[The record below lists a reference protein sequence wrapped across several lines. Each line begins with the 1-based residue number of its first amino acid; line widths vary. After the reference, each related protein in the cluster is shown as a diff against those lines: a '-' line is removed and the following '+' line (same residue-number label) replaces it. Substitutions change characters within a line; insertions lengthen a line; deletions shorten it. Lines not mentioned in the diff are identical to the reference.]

1 MNQRFLSVF
10 AFAVLVAA
18 IASFVLYR
26 ATAARPPAQPAELAN
41 PVVVAARD
49 LQAGTLVKD
58 TDLKVE
64 SRSGALPAGA
74 SRKKRDFIGRGV
86 IAAVYRSEIVVDSRL
101 APTGA
106 GAGMAA
112 MIRPG
117 MRAVAVRVNDVVGLA
132 GFVLP
137 GMRVDVLIA
146 AGPVVKTLLQN
157 IEVLSA
163 GQHIQKDA
171 EGKPVSAQVV
181 NLLVT
186 PDQAELLSLAA
197 NQASIQL
204 VLRNPLDSQ
213 VAQTSG
219 ALMSRVLG
227 TAPPERPGAHGV
239 PVSAKPPA
247 APAPARAPEP
257 KPVVVEMF
265 HGVKRAEARFI
276 QEAQP

>member
-18 IASFVLYR
+18 VASFVLYR
-26 ATAARPPAQPAELAN
+26 ATASRPPAQGAELVN

-64 SRSGALPAGA
+64 SRSGSLPAGA
-74 SRKKRDFIGRGV
+74 SRKKKDFAGRGV
-86 IAAVYRSEIVVDSRL
+86 IAPVYRNEIVVDGRL

-106 GAGMAA
+106 GAGLAA

-137 GMRVDVLIA
+137 GMRVDVLIT

-171 EGKPVSAQVV
+171 EGKPVTAQVV
-181 NLLVT
+181 NLLT
-186 PDQAELLSLAA
+186 APDQAELLSLAA
-197 NQASIQL
+197 NQAAIQL

-213 VAQTSG
+213 VSQTSG

-227 TAPPERPGAHGV
+227 TGAVERPAVHAAAVRVKPGA
-239 PVSAKPPA
+239 A
-247 APAPARAPEP
+247 APAPAPEL
-257 KPVVVEMF
+257 KAVVVEMI
-265 HGVKRAEARFI
+265 HGVKRAEVRFPG
-276 QEAQP
+276 EALP